1 MKLPK
6 YEIIKKD
13 LISKIQDGT
22 YAPGSELP
30 SETTLIEQYDVS
42 RITARRA
49 IDELYLSDYI
59 EKKQGKR
66 AVVKQTVK
74 TQELNSIS
82 SYTEEILKQ
91 GMTPSRRVLSAGLRL
106 PTELEQK
113 NLLLDKAEPVFSLC
127 RIVYADDTP
136 LCYTDTSVPYKY
148 FRDIENYDFSE
159 HSLYDV
165 IENTYGIKITTSR
178 LKLKAVLPNDKIAKY
193 LDIEKNLPMLR
204 YCATTFGMTNGQ
216 ELPIEQFETYYLT
229 DLFEYTLTQKRY

>member
-66 AVVKQTVK
+66 AVVKQAVK
-74 TQELNSIS
+74 TQELNCIS

-91 GMTPSRRVLSAGLRL
+91 GMTPSRKVLSAGLRL

-204 YCATTFGMTNGQ
+204 YCATTFGMVNGQ

-229 DLFEYTLTQKRY
+229 DLFEYTLIQKRY

>member
-91 GMTPSRRVLSAGLRL
+91 GMTPSRRVLSVGLRL

-165 IENTYGIKITTSR
+165 IENTYGIKITTFR

-229 DLFEYTLTQKRY
+229 DLFEYTLTQKR

>member
-229 DLFEYTLTQKRY
+229 DLFEYTLTQKR